1 MLVEDMQR
9 LAIVNHSWDGDS
21 KSFLYLT
28 MYTPDSEEC
37 TYYPEILGSTERVML
52 SLDSCHACDCVKL
65 LKSIVLLRFIC
76 VVYIHNLFF
85 FIVG

>member
-52 SLDSCHACDCVKL
+52 SLDSCHAIKVASKFAWVISFKL
-65 LKSIVLLRFIC
+65 CK
-76 VVYIHNLFF
+76 
-85 FIVG
+85 